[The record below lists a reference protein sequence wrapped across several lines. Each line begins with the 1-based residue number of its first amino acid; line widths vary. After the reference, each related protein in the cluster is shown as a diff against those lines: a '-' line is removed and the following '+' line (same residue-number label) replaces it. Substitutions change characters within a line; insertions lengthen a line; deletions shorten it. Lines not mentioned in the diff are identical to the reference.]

1 MKMRTD
7 VDIQNDVIEEL
18 KSEPRLNYSEI
29 GVAVRNGVVTLSGTV
44 DAYSKKVDAEIAAK
58 KVKGVKVVAEDI
70 EVKLLGISQCNDS
83 DIAQAALDSL
93 KWHSAVKQDKIKVLV
108 DSGIVMLEGEVDWEY
123 QRESAQIVVENL
135 TGVRGILNSIRIK
148 PSISPK
154 DIQKKISEAFQ
165 RNAILDS
172 ERVHV
177 EIIGS
182 KAIIRGKVYSWFE
195 KNEAEKVVW
204 TISGI
209 DRVENKI
216 EVDSEVLMFY

>member
-18 KSEPRLNYSEI
+18 RCEPRLNYSEI
-29 GVAVRNGVVTLSGTV
+29 GVAVRNGVVTLSGAV
-44 DAYSKKVDAEIAAK
+44 DAYSKKIDAEITAK

-70 EVKLLGISQCNDS
+70 EVKLLGISQRNDS
-83 DIAQAALDSL
+83 DIAQAVLDAL
-93 KWHSAVKQDKIKVLV
+93 KWHSAVKQEKIKVLV
-108 DSGIVMLEGEVDWEY
+108 DSGIVTLEGEVDWEY
-123 QRESAQIVVENL
+123 QRDSAQIVVENL
-135 TGVRGILNSIRIK
+135 TGVRGILNSIIIK